1 MARLVFPLAIGLL
14 ALIAVAALLLGG
26 PQSRIDPEVLAL
38 FIFPALVPA
47 ARLLTHLGD
56 VVTLLAAGL
65 LAALWLLFRGHRRR
79 ALLLLVIIVSERLLI
94 EAMKSGFD
102 RARPDPLGHQVAVHN
117 LAFPSGHSAN
127 AMAGWLAIAL
137 LAASPRL
144 RRPAVALALAI
155 AFVTGVCRLVLQVHW
170 PSDVAGGWAFGA
182 AWTLA
187 SRPPVRDRSAGPAV
201 IARSVRGSNPAGL
214 GRPHWIASL
223 PHSGSLS

>member
-1 MARLVFPLAIGLL
+1 MARLVFPLSIGLL
-14 ALIAVAALLLGG
+14 ALIVAAALLLGG
-26 PQSRIDPEVLAL
+26 PQSPIDPDVLAV
-38 FIFPALVPA
+38 FRYPELVPA

-65 LAALWLLFRGHRRR
+65 LAALWLWFRGHRRR

-94 EAMKSGFD
+94 EAMKAGFD

-144 RRPAVALALAI
+144 RLPAIAMALTLALA
-155 AFVTGVCRLVLQVHW
+155 TGLCRLVLQVHW

-182 AWTLA
+182 AWTLLLVRLFA
-187 SRPPVRDRSAGPAV
+187 AAPHARRPSEGWGP
-201 IARSVRGSNPAGL
+201 GG
-214 GRPHWIASL
+214 
-223 PHSGSLS
+223 

>member
-182 AWTLA
+182 AWTLLLVRLFA
-187 SRPPVRDRSAGPAV
+187 TAPPARPSL
-201 IARSVRGSNPAGL
+201 RGA
-214 GRPHWIASL
+214 
-223 PHSGSLS
+223 